1 MKLYPFRYIEC
12 DMNSKNVV
20 ASQRARLAYWS
31 PLVVLLLFGLL
42 NITPFASLE
51 SSVTSDGE
59 DENMVST
66 DFYPR
71 EYVET
76 QPFTEDNEDIGVFE
90 EQTTK
95 RSPYDNSGD
104 YYGEIGEIGE
114 DLSTHITVITTLS
127 VIMLI
132 FGFSSRNNR
141 LDANRFMNGKT
152 LTGIGLSTIA
162 LFSVLITSTIFQDFA
177 DVQNNQFEDFWDGDV
192 EDENLGAWGEIS
204 RTLGDEVET
213 QFTISWAPNAMF
225 WISTLL
231 VLAAGVGA
239 VSNLSYLRYEA
250 VNDERPV
257 WSDEKGPNWFQLDWT
272 KAALGALALAG
283 MVALFAPWYQVDQ
296 EWFVVEYNDD
306 EGYTNSTHEL
316 AWTMTPFS
324 VSLTNDTGLFEGDDG
339 EQSTEKSSYSER
351 YELAETSPIFMGLRA
366 PLVCIGLLTLAWIAF
381 QATNQTAERIG
392 GNKEH
397 WSLLLMSM
405 VMAIV
410 LLSNL
415 SSFEKDMTRNVED
428 DLEQLSPALN
438 FTFTHSNVE
447 DAFSGQS
454 FSQNNDW
461 FWFDDDQTTTY
472 ASMEWGP
479 SWGYYAIQIMP
490 WLFMAALCF
499 RFGPEVVNTF
509 NLNESFTPPSVDR
522 EVWTAKPVVA
532 VMVASL
538 LITVVGVGPGQ
549 FIENLSSSAPEEL
562 HQWQLDYEYE
572 SYLDEG
578 SKVLTDQ
585 ETHVLTYDTSE
596 FGTPYLEH
604 TINIRLQFR
613 CDEGD
618 QGQTTDFSDEISWE
632 ITAPDGVNTEE
643 MTLSGTQVCSNSWT
657 QEFVQSEVI
666 TPDPETYAPT
676 EQAYIDLVEIIN
688 PLDGV
693 WTLSITAIVNEGGD
707 PFSSDSNLNIEY
719 LTDFTSVGN
728 FIAEK
733 AN

>member
-1 MKLYPFRYIEC
+1 MGLKDKLF
-12 DMNSKNVV
+12 
-20 ASQRARLAYWS
+20 SQRARVTYWS
-31 PLVVLLLFGLL
+31 PVVAFLLIGLL
-42 NITPFASLE
+42 NITPFAGLDSTLKI
-51 SSVTSDGE
+51 DGE
-59 DENMVST
+59 VDEENTMSV
-66 DFYPR
+66 DFYPD

-76 QPFTEDNEDIGVFE
+76 EPFTEDNDDTGVFGGE
-90 EQTTK
+90 INE
-95 RSPYDNSGD
+95 RLGYENSGD
-104 YYGEIGEIGE
+104 YFGEIGEIGE
-114 DLSTHITVITTLS
+114 ELSSRISVMTTLS

-132 FGFSSRNNR
+132 VGFSSRNNR
-141 LDANRFMNGKT
+141 LNANRFMNGKT
-152 LTGIGLSTIA
+152 LAGIGLAIIA
-162 LFSVLITSTIFQDFA
+162 LFSVLITSTILLDFA
-177 DVQNNQFEDFWDGDV
+177 DVQNNQFEDFWDGDI
-192 EDENLGAWGEIS
+192 EDPNFGAWGEIS
-204 RTLGDEVET
+204 STLDDEMET
-213 QFTISWAPNAMF
+213 KFTISWAPNAMF
-225 WISTLL
+225 WISVLL

-239 VSNLSYLRYEA
+239 ASNLSYLRYEA

-272 KAALGALALAG
+272 KAALGAMALAG
-283 MVALFAPWYQVDQ
+283 MVALLAPWYQVDQ
-296 EWFVVEYNDD
+296 EWFVVEYN
-306 EGYTNSTHEL
+306 ENGGYTNSTHEL
-316 AWTMTPFS
+316 AWTMTPFA
-324 VSLTNDTGLFEGDDG
+324 VSLTNDTGLFDEGEG
-339 EQSTEKSSYSER
+339 EQSTERSSYSER

-381 QATNQTAERIG
+381 QATNQTVERIG

-405 VMAIV
+405 VMAVV

-415 SSFEKDMTRNVED
+415 SSFEKDMKRNVED

-438 FTFTHSNVE
+438 YTFTHSNVD

-454 FSQNNDW
+454 FSQSSNW
-461 FWFDDDQTTTY
+461 FWLDDDQTTTY

-490 WLFMAALCF
+490 WLFMSALCL

-509 NLNESFTPPSVDR
+509 NLNESFSMPSVDR

-538 LITVVGVGPGQ
+538 LITVIGVGPGQ

-572 SYLDEG
+572 SYYDDG
-578 SKVLTDQ
+578 IKVLTDQ

-596 FGTPYLEH
+596 FGGLYLEN
-604 TINIRLQFR
+604 TINVQLQFR

-618 QGQTTDFSDEISWE
+618 QGLTTDFSDEISWE
-632 ITAPDGVNTEE
+632 ITAPEGVNTTE

-676 EQAYIDLVEIIN
+676 EQAYVDLVEIIN

-693 WTLSITAIVNEGGD
+693 WTLSITATVNEGGD
-707 PFSSDSNLNIEY
+707 PFSSDSNLNLEY
-719 LTDFTSVGN
+719 FSDFTSVGN
-728 FIAEK
+728 FTAEK
-733 AN
+733 TN

>member
-1 MKLYPFRYIEC
+1 MGLKDKLF
-12 DMNSKNVV
+12 
-20 ASQRARLAYWS
+20 SQRARVTYWS
-31 PLVVLLLFGLL
+31 PVVAFLLIGLL
-42 NITPFASLE
+42 NITPFAGLDSTLKI
-51 SSVTSDGE
+51 DGE
-59 DENMVST
+59 VDEENTMSV
-66 DFYPR
+66 DFYPD

-76 QPFTEDNEDIGVFE
+76 EPFTEDNDDTGVFGGE
-90 EQTTK
+90 INE
-95 RSPYDNSGD
+95 RLGYENSGD
-104 YYGEIGEIGE
+104 YFGEIGEIGE
-114 DLSTHITVITTLS
+114 ELSSRISVMTTLS

-132 FGFSSRNNR
+132 VGFSSRNNR
-141 LDANRFMNGKT
+141 LNANRFMNGKT
-152 LTGIGLSTIA
+152 LAGIGLAIIA
-162 LFSVLITSTIFQDFA
+162 LFSVLITSTILLDFA
-177 DVQNNQFEDFWDGDV
+177 DVQNNQFEDFWDGDI
-192 EDENLGAWGEIS
+192 EDPNFGAWGEIS
-204 RTLGDEVET
+204 STLDDEMET
-213 QFTISWAPNAMF
+213 KFTISWAPNAMF
-225 WISTLL
+225 WISVLL

-239 VSNLSYLRYEA
+239 ASNLSYLRYEA

-272 KAALGALALAG
+272 KAALGAMALAG
-283 MVALFAPWYQVDQ
+283 MVALLAPWYQVDQ
-296 EWFVVEYNDD
+296 EWFVVEYN
-306 EGYTNSTHEL
+306 ENGGYTNSTHEL
-316 AWTMTPFS
+316 AWTMTPFA
-324 VSLTNDTGLFEGDDG
+324 VSLTNDTGLFDEGEG
-339 EQSTEKSSYSER
+339 EQSTERSSYSER

-381 QATNQTAERIG
+381 QATNQTVERIG

-405 VMAIV
+405 VMAVV

-415 SSFEKDMTRNVED
+415 SSFEKDMKRNVED

-438 FTFTHSNVE
+438 YTFTHSNVD

-454 FSQNNDW
+454 FSQSSNW
-461 FWFDDDQTTTY
+461 FWLDDDQTTTY

-490 WLFMAALCF
+490 WLFMSALCF

-509 NLNESFTPPSVDR
+509 NLNESFSMPSVDR

-538 LITVVGVGPGQ
+538 LITVIGVGPGQ

-572 SYLDEG
+572 SYYDDG
-578 SKVLTDQ
+578 IKVLTDQ

-596 FGTPYLEH
+596 FGTTYLEN
-604 TINIRLQFR
+604 TINVRLQFR

-618 QGQTTDFSDEISWE
+618 QGISTDFSDEITWE

-643 MTLSGTQVCSNSWT
+643 MTLSGTRVCSNSWT

-676 EQAYIDLVEIIN
+676 EQAYVDLVEIIN

-693 WTLSITAIVNEGGD
+693 WTLSITATVNEGGD
-707 PFSSDSNLNIEY
+707 PFSSDSNLNLEY
-719 LTDFTSVGN
+719 FSDFTSVGN
-728 FIAEK
+728 FTAEK
-733 AN
+733 TN

>member
-1 MKLYPFRYIEC
+1 MGLKDKLF
-12 DMNSKNVV
+12 
-20 ASQRARLAYWS
+20 SQRARVTYWS
-31 PLVVLLLFGLL
+31 PVVAFLLIGLL
-42 NITPFASLE
+42 NITPFAGLDSTLKI
-51 SSVTSDGE
+51 DGE
-59 DENMVST
+59 VDEENTMSV
-66 DFYPR
+66 DFYPD

-76 QPFTEDNEDIGVFE
+76 EPFTEDNDDTGVFGGE
-90 EQTTK
+90 INE
-95 RSPYDNSGD
+95 RLGYENSGD
-104 YYGEIGEIGE
+104 YFGEIGEIGE
-114 DLSTHITVITTLS
+114 ELSSRISVMTTLS

-132 FGFSSRNNR
+132 VGFSSRNNR
-141 LDANRFMNGKT
+141 LNANRFMNGKT
-152 LTGIGLSTIA
+152 LAGIGLAIIA
-162 LFSVLITSTIFQDFA
+162 LFSVLITSTILLDFA
-177 DVQNNQFEDFWDGDV
+177 DVQNNQFEDFWDGDI
-192 EDENLGAWGEIS
+192 EDPNFGAWGEIS
-204 RTLGDEVET
+204 STLDDEMET
-213 QFTISWAPNAMF
+213 KFTISWAPNAMF
-225 WISTLL
+225 WISVLL

-239 VSNLSYLRYEA
+239 ASNLSYLRYEA

-272 KAALGALALAG
+272 KAALGAMALAG
-283 MVALFAPWYQVDQ
+283 MVALLAPWYQVDQ
-296 EWFVVEYNDD
+296 EWFVVEYN
-306 EGYTNSTHEL
+306 ENGGYTNSTHEL
-316 AWTMTPFS
+316 AWTMTPFA
-324 VSLTNDTGLFEGDDG
+324 VSLTNDTGLFDEGEG
-339 EQSTEKSSYSER
+339 EQSTERSSYSER

-381 QATNQTAERIG
+381 QATNQTVERIG

-405 VMAIV
+405 VMAVV

-415 SSFEKDMTRNVED
+415 SSFEKDMKRNVED

-438 FTFTHSNVE
+438 YTFTHSNVD

-454 FSQNNDW
+454 FSQSSNW
-461 FWFDDDQTTTY
+461 FWLDDDQTTTY

-490 WLFMAALCF
+490 WLFMSALCF
-499 RFGPEVVNTF
+499 RFGPDVVNTF
-509 NLNESFTPPSVDR
+509 NLNESFSMPSVDR

-538 LITVVGVGPGQ
+538 LITVIGVGPGQ

-572 SYLDEG
+572 SYYDDG
-578 SKVLTDQ
+578 IKVLTDQ

-596 FGTPYLEH
+596 FGGLYLEN
-604 TINIRLQFR
+604 TINVQLQFR

-618 QGQTTDFSDEISWE
+618 QGLTTDFSDEISWE
-632 ITAPDGVNTEE
+632 ITAPEGVNTTE

-676 EQAYIDLVEIIN
+676 EQAYVDLVEIIN

-693 WTLSITAIVNEGGD
+693 WTLSITATVNEGGD
-707 PFSSDSNLNIEY
+707 PFSSDSNLNLEY
-719 LTDFTSVGN
+719 FSDFTSVGN
-728 FIAEK
+728 FTAEK
-733 AN
+733 TN